1 MASVME
7 RIKEFYRENKSEL
20 GLVLFL
26 VYICL
31 LGLGTIG
38 EVWKVEWILDIPLFR
53 PPGKYI
59 N

>member
-1 MASVME
+1 MINQV
-7 RIKEFYRENKSEL
+7 KEFYHQNKSEL
-20 GLVLFL
+20 GLILL
-26 VYICL
+26 MVYVCL

-59 N
+59 H

>member
-1 MASVME
+1 MIGS
-7 RIKEFYRENKSEL
+7 IKEFFQKNKSDI
-20 GLVLFL
+20 GLILLMTYV
-26 VYICL
+26 CL

-59 N
+59 D